1 MDKAMAALKTFDW
14 GSNRESLEP
23 ILAAMVQAH
32 PNPEALGRIETALL
46 TCLAGETPL
55 PGKEFICRQLAVMGS
70 DRAVPVL
77 GKLLVEAE
85 TADMARY
92 ALERLPGD
100 AASQTLREALVKAK
114 GTLRLGIIDSLGQ
127 RRDRG
132 ACQALAAL
140 LDGSDGA
147 LTQAAATALGCI
159 ANRRARQALAA
170 AKDRVPTA
178 CRLSVLDAYLR
189 CADALLAR
197 GKTAQALAI
206 YTELGDSS
214 MPQAIQIA
222 AKRGVRCAQGNRD
235 RT

>member
-14 GSNRESLEP
+14 SGNRDALEP
-23 ILAAMVQAH
+23 ILDAIVRAH
-32 PNPEALGRIETALL
+32 SDPEALGRIETALL
-46 TCLAGETPL
+46 ACLTGQTPR

-100 AASQTLREALVKAK
+100 AASQMLREALVKTK
-114 GTLRLGIIDSLGQ
+114 GTLRLGIVDSLGQ

-140 LDGSDGA
+140 LEGPDAA
-147 LTQAAATALGCI
+147 LTQAAAAALGRI
-159 ANRRARQALAA
+159 ANGRARQALAA
-170 AKDRVPTA
+170 AKDRVPVT
-178 CRLSVLDAYLR
+178 CRMSVLDAYLR

-197 GKTAQALAI
+197 GRAAQAQAI
-206 YTELGDSS
+206 YTELSGPS
-214 MPQAIQIA
+214 MPRAIQIA
-222 AKRGVRCAQGNRD
+222 AKRGERNAKGIGD
-235 RT
+235 RA